1 MRNSLSNYII
11 AFFAVL
17 ISISLGIFTGIDEV
31 RNGIIL
37 SFIIHWILFI
47 PAYIFKTEKFYD
59 LTGSVSYIT
68 ILLYVL
74 ISSNG
79 VKLNHS
85 WNFNDFENWIA
96 SGNLGNIILTSLII
110 LWTIRLGTFLFLRIK
125 KAGEDKR
132 FREIKKSFSWFF
144 MAFTISGMWVSICT
158 ICALTGI
165 SNGIKLTGVTY
176 AGILTFI
183 IGITIEIISDNQK
196 TNFRKI
202 EDNKD
207 RFITTGLWKY
217 SRHPNYLG
225 EIILWTGVATI
236 SYSSLE
242 VYQMFTLI
250 SPIFTY
256 LLLVHVSGINLLEKS
271 GEKKWG
277 HLDEYKVY
285 KEKTPRLFLF
295 F

>member
-1 MRNSLSNYII
+1 MKNSLLNYII
-11 AFFAVL
+11 SFGAVF
-17 ISISLGIFTGIDEV
+17 ISVSLGILTGIEEV

-37 SFIIHWILFI
+37 SFIIHWLLFI

-59 LTGSVSYIT
+59 LTGSISYIS
-68 ILLYVL
+68 IVLFVLL
-74 ISSNG
+74 SSNDG
-79 VKLNHS
+79 IDNY
-85 WNFNDFENWIA
+85 
-96 SGNLGNIILTSLII
+96 GNIIVSSLII
-110 LWTIRLGTFLFLRIK
+110 IWTLRLGIFLFARIK

-144 MAFTISGMWVSICT
+144 MAFTVSGMWVSICS

-165 SNGIKLTGVTY
+165 SNGIELTSVTY
-176 AGILTFI
+176 IGIIIFI
-183 IGITIEIISDNQK
+183 IGFAIEIISDNQK

-207 RFITTGLWKY
+207 KFITTGLWKY

-225 EIILWTGVATI
+225 EIMLWTGVSVI
-236 SYSSLE
+236 SYSSLGI
-242 VYQMFTLI
+242 YQLFTLV

-271 GEKKWG
+271 AEKKWG
-277 HLDEYKVY
+277 HLKEYKEY
-285 KEKTPRLFLF
+285 QKKTPRLIWFI
-295 F
+295 

>member
-1 MRNSLSNYII
+1 MKNSLLNYII

-17 ISISLGIFTGIDEV
+17 ISVSLGILTGIDEV

-37 SFIIHWILFI
+37 SFIIHWLLFI
-47 PAYIFKTEKFYD
+47 PAFIFKTEKFYD
-59 LTGSVSYIT
+59 LTGTISYIS
-68 ILLYVL
+68 IVLYVL
-74 ISSNG
+74 LSSTDG
-79 VKLNHS
+79 II
-85 WNFNDFENWIA
+85 NF
-96 SGNLGNIILTSLII
+96 GNIIVSSLII
-110 LWTIRLGTFLFLRIK
+110 MWTLRLGMFLFTRIK

-144 MAFTISGMWVSICT
+144 MAFTVSGMWVSICS

-165 SNGIKLTGVTY
+165 SNGIELTSVTY
-176 AGILTFI
+176 IGIIIFI
-183 IGITIEIISDNQK
+183 IGFAIEIISDNQK

-207 RFITTGLWKY
+207 KFITTGLWKY

-225 EIILWTGVATI
+225 EIMLWTGVSVI
-236 SYSSLE
+236 SYSSLGI
-242 VYQMFTLI
+242 YQLFTLV

-271 GEKKWG
+271 AEKKWG
-277 HLDEYKVY
+277 HLKEYKEY
-285 KEKTPRLFLF
+285 QKKTPRLIWFI
-295 F
+295 

>member
-1 MRNSLSNYII
+1 MKNSILNYII
-11 AFFAVL
+11 SFVAVL
-17 ISISLGIFTGIDEV
+17 ISVSLGILTGIDEV

-37 SFIIHWILFI
+37 SFIIHWLLFI
-47 PAYIFKTEKFYD
+47 PAYVFKTEKFYD
-59 LTGSVSYIT
+59 LTGTISYIS
-68 ILLYVL
+68 IVLYVL
-74 ISSNG
+74 LSSTDG
-79 VKLNHS
+79 
-85 WNFNDFENWIA
+85 II
-96 SGNLGNIILTSLII
+96 NLGNMIVSSLII
-110 LWTIRLGTFLFLRIK
+110 IWTLRLGTFLFTRIK

-165 SNGIKLTGVTY
+165 SNGIELTGVTY
-176 AGILTFI
+176 IGVIIFI
-183 IGITIEIISDNQK
+183 IGFALEIISDNQK

-202 EDNKD
+202 EYNKD
-207 RFITTGLWKY
+207 KFITTGLWKY

-225 EIILWTGVATI
+225 EIVLWTGVAII

-242 VYQMFTLI
+242 VYQMFTLV

-256 LLLVHVSGINLLEKS
+256 LLLVNVSGINLLEKS

-277 HLDEYKVY
+277 HLDSYKSY
-285 KEKTPRLFLF
+285 KENTPRLIGFL
-295 F
+295 

>member
-1 MRNSLSNYII
+1 MKNSLFNYII
-11 AFFAVL
+11 SFFAVL
-17 ISISLGIFTGIDEV
+17 ISVSLGVLTGIEEV

-37 SFIIHWILFI
+37 SFIIHWLLFI
-47 PAYIFKTEKFYD
+47 PAYVFKTEKFYD
-59 LTGSVSYIT
+59 LTGTISYIS
-68 ILLYVL
+68 IVLYVL
-74 ISSNG
+74 LSSNHG
-79 VKLNHS
+79 ISK
-85 WNFNDFENWIA
+85 F
-96 SGNLGNIILTSLII
+96 GNIIVSSLII
-110 LWTIRLGTFLFLRIK
+110 IWTLRLGTFLFIRIK

-144 MAFTISGMWVSICT
+144 MAFTVSGMWVSICV

-165 SNGIKLTGVTY
+165 SNGIELTSVTY
-176 AGILTFI
+176 IGIVIFI
-183 IGITIEIISDNQK
+183 IGFAVEIISDNQK

-207 RFITTGLWKY
+207 KFITTGLWKY

-225 EIILWTGVATI
+225 EIILWTGVAII

-242 VYQMFTLI
+242 VYQLFTLI

-256 LLLVHVSGINLLEKS
+256 LLLVNVSGINLLEKS

-277 HLDEYKVY
+277 HLNENKEYK
-285 KEKTPRLFLF
+285 KKTPRIFLFL
-295 F
+295 

>member
-1 MRNSLSNYII
+1 MKNSLLNYII
-11 AFFAVL
+11 SFVAVL
-17 ISISLGIFTGIDEV
+17 ISVSLGILTGIDEV

-37 SFIIHWILFI
+37 SFIIHWLLFI
-47 PAYIFKTEKFYD
+47 PAYVFKTEKFYD
-59 LTGSVSYIT
+59 LTGTISYIS
-68 ILLYVL
+68 IVLYVL
-74 ISSNG
+74 LSSTDG
-79 VKLNHS
+79 II
-85 WNFNDFENWIA
+85 NF
-96 SGNLGNIILTSLII
+96 GNMIVSSLII
-110 LWTIRLGTFLFLRIK
+110 MWTIRLGMFLFTRIK

-165 SNGIKLTGVTY
+165 SNGIELTSVTY
-176 AGILTFI
+176 IGATIFI
-183 IGITIEIISDNQK
+183 IGFALEVISDNQK

-202 EDNKD
+202 EYNKD
-207 RFITTGLWKY
+207 KFITTGLWKY

-225 EIILWTGVATI
+225 EIVLWTGVAII

-242 VYQMFTLI
+242 VYQMFTLV

-256 LLLVHVSGINLLEKS
+256 ILLVNVSGINLLEKS

-277 HLDEYKVY
+277 HLDSYKNY
-285 KEKTPRLFLF
+285 KENTPRLIGFL
-295 F
+295 